1 MAYGLEYII
10 KRKPFIDGT
19 ILNNLS
25 RLGENMGMELVK
37 CFCQMFRG
45 LKAEL
50 GMSMRMFSQRSTQ
63 GKFDV
68 HNNYTVFSYSQ
79 QHNPPV
85 RNFSLQYPTYQI
97 KIPRDYLQG
106 RLSNA
111 KSQTRRRTE
120 NATTDAQGTVLEGL
134 TPR

>member
-85 RNFSLQYPTYQI
+85 RIF
-97 KIPRDYLQG
+97 R
-106 RLSNA
+106 SN
-111 KSQTRRRTE
+111 
-120 NATTDAQGTVLEGL
+120 
-134 TPR
+134 TPRTKSRFPVITSKEGYLMLNPRREGEQKMRPPTPKELYLRD